1 MARGAKGIVLAPC
14 DPEVV
19 APTVDKMSAQNVQT
33 LLLNVDVPQSSRL
46 CYVGSDY
53 VQAGR
58 LAAELLGQMMKG
70 RGRVAPIIFPD
81 RGNMIPQKLTG
92 FREEI
97 GRYPEIEILGP
108 YSFSRTGEGVY
119 EDTLKLIQ
127 SESPDALFMSYG
139 QMENVARAIED
150 AGMAEKI
157 LLVGFDTSEEVLSY
171 LDKRVISAVI
181 AQGPAQ
187 QGMLCV
193 RLLYDFLAQGIRPRS
208 SLVHAKLE
216 IITHQNCR
224 YYRRDSLN
232 VRTYAYRGDP
242 H

>member
-1 MARGAKGIVLAPC
+1 MAWGGKGIVLAPC

-139 QMENVARAIED
+139 QTENVARAIKD
-150 AGMAEKI
+150 AEMAEKI

-181 AQGPAQ
+181 AQGPAR

-193 RLLYDFLAQGIRPRS
+193 RLLYDFLVQGIRPRS

-232 VRTYAYRGDP
+232 VCTYAYRVDP

>member
-1 MARGAKGIVLAPC
+1 M
-14 DPEVV
+14 
-19 APTVDKMSAQNVQT
+19 
-33 LLLNVDVPQSSRL
+33 
-46 CYVGSDY
+46 
-53 VQAGR
+53 
-58 LAAELLGQMMKG
+58 
-70 RGRVAPIIFPD
+70 
-81 RGNMIPQKLTG
+81 
-92 FREEI
+92 
-97 GRYPEIEILGP
+97 
-108 YSFSRTGEGVY
+108 Y

-181 AQGPAQ
+181 AQGPTR

-193 RLLYDFLAQGIRPRS
+193 RLLYDFLVQGIRPRS

-232 VRTYAYRGDP
+232 VCTYAYRGDP